1 MNARAWWVGITD
13 EDDAR
18 FYRYHIIKS
27 CDKIQWISDQQG
39 NYSESPEE
47 RMIRLE
53 EEAEQKTKEL
63 NGDIIPL
70 LFQSI
75 SKLDREILRLR
86 HEKGL
91 KWQLISEVLGYNLS
105 YLWKREKRAMEKM
118 RAIIEREGYSPWR

>member
-1 MNARAWWVGITD
+1 
-13 EDDAR
+13 
-18 FYRYHIIKS
+18 
-27 CDKIQWISDQQG
+27 
-39 NYSESPEE
+39 
-47 RMIRLE
+47 
-53 EEAEQKTKEL
+53 
-63 NGDIIPL
+63 L